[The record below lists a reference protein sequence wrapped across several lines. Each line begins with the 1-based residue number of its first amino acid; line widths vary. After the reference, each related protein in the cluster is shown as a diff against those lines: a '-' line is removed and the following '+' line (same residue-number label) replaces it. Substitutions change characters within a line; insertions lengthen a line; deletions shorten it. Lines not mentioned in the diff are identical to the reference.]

1 LYTPKSN
8 KVDKKNLKDGDV
20 VWSQYFQ
27 AYVEYIGNDL
37 DDDYCFKYLHKD
49 GYCIIYTSDIYEPE
63 GILKELL

>member
-1 LYTPKSN
+1 MYTPKST
-8 KVDKKNLKDGDV
+8 KIDKRLLKEGDI

-27 AYVEYIGNDL
+27 AYVEYVGNDL
-37 DDDYCFKYLHKD
+37 DDDYCFKYLHKS